1 MKSVI
6 CLAVVAA
13 CVMTAPLKKVVDLT
27 KFNDSCLTCL
37 LADGVYCEGEKQ
49 TDNTCL
55 EMKKDVVC
63 KGTTGKP
70 KKLIKGFN

>member
-13 CVMTAPLKKVVDLT
+13 CVMAAPLKKVVDLT

-37 LADGVYCEGEKQ
+37 LADGVYCEGEK
-49 TDNTCL
+49 
-55 EMKKDVVC
+55 
-63 KGTTGKP
+63 
-70 KKLIKGFN
+70 

>member
-13 CVMTAPLKKVVDLT
+13 CVMAAPLKKVVDLT

-49 TDNTCL
+49 TDNVCL
-55 EMKKDVVC
+55 EKKGVC
-63 KGTTGKP
+63 KGTSSKP